1 MSAMPVLS
9 LFLLAAAGSAASA
22 GEHPCAYVAG
32 HAIKATFA
40 RAAERSGG
48 VTVDLRDAQSAAYA
62 AWDTELNR
70 LYRTLLDGM
79 PEAAD
84 RDALRKAQRAWL
96 AFHEAESEWLTS
108 NAMHGQEGT
117 SGPLNIAGAGLT
129 RLQQRVCDLKAAQE
143 LRALQAD

>member
-1 MSAMPVLS
+1 MYAVPLLS
-9 LFLLAAAGSAASA
+9 LLVLAVFASAASA
-22 GEHPCAYVAG
+22 GEHPCAYVAS
-32 HAIKATFA
+32 HAIEANFA
-40 RAAERSGG
+40 RAVEHSGG
-48 VTVDLRDAQSAAYA
+48 VTVDLRDAQSTAYV
-62 AWDTELNR
+62 AWNAELNR

-96 AFHEAESEWLTS
+96 AFHEAESEWLNS
-108 NAMHGQEGT
+108 DAMHGQEGT

-143 LRALQAD
+143 LRALQAN